1 MTVQATKVLGSR
13 ASAPAPTSSVETEE
27 TAALVSAVCWILRAA
42 AANHLDHAT
51 LHSELL
57 QLGTPKEHAG
67 AVSRVF
73 RDHSAALLAFAAQS
87 SLRLTTLHSVERRVI
102 LLARLAGDIE
112 NKYTL
117 YFTFYCSQWKK
128 GGWKICLGATRPIE
142 LQDKL

>member
-13 ASAPAPTSSVETEE
+13 ASAPAPTSSVESEE

-102 LLARLAGDIE
+102 LLAR
-112 NKYTL
+112 
-117 YFTFYCSQWKK
+117 
-128 GGWKICLGATRPIE
+128 
-142 LQDKL
+142 